1 MTPRENFIHF
11 LRGEPYDWVPSNLDI
26 LQFRPAFIPD
36 HVARGFVAQQ
46 NPYSGPY
53 GGADLL
59 GVEWVHQPEAGGSME
74 KAPLFDDI
82 EAWEYYVA
90 FPSLDAMDWEGCA
103 AENADYLNTDKL
115 IATTLYTGYFERL
128 ISFVGFENAAMAL
141 IDEEQQESVERL
153 FECLTDFY
161 IDYIIRL
168 RVHFGVDMVEIHDD
182 WGTQINTMFSPETHR
197 ELILPH
203 LSRLVNAAHD
213 AGVFIEQHSCGKIDK
228 LVPNIIESGVD
239 TWKGQPIVDA
249 QDLVQKYGS
258 IFNFGITLLLDS
270 PLDDAEVIAAIDAQ
284 LDKYKGKSVW
294 LGIFGKAL
302 APHQRQLAAE
312 YLRTKKPL

>member
-1 MTPRENFIHF
+1 
-11 LRGEPYDWVPSNLDI
+11 
-26 LQFRPAFIPD
+26 
-36 HVARGFVAQQ
+36 
-46 NPYSGPY
+46 
-53 GGADLL
+53 
-59 GVEWVHQPEAGGSME
+59 ME

-82 EAWEYYVA
+82 EEWEDYVV
-90 FPSLDAMDWEGCA
+90 FPSLDAMDWESCA

-141 IDEEQQESVERL
+141 VDEDQQEAVARL
-153 FECLTDFY
+153 FERLTDFY

-168 RVHFGVDMVEIHDD
+168 HRHFGVDMVEIHDD
-182 WGTQINTMFSPETHR
+182 WGTQISTMFSPETHR
-197 ELILPH
+197 KNILPH
-203 LSRLVNAAHD
+203 LSRLVSAAHNT
-213 AGVFIEQHSCGKIDK
+213 GVFIEQHSCGKVDE

-249 QDLVQKYGS
+249 QGLVEKYGR
-258 IFNFGITLLLDS
+258 IFNFGITMLLDA
-270 PLDDAEVIAAIDAQ
+270 PLDDSEVIAAIDSQ
-284 LDKYKGKSVW
+284 LEKFKGKGIW

-302 APHQRQLAAE
+302 KPHQKQLAAE